1 MSALRRI
8 QIQHKDNHI
17 ITISR
22 FYIVLVLHLNLIYL
36 LRLHTIHAIHNIRCL
51 DRVKQDQQTLR
62 CQGYSEECHYET
74 FDAVSVESVVDS
86 LSGNWRLT
94 DATNNLI
101 AVDVLI
107 LYGLCA
113 ESQIKGRLECTVSG
127 HRK

>member
-8 QIQHKDNHI
+8 QIQHKDNNI

-36 LRLHTIHAIHNIRCL
+36 LRLHTIHAIDNIRCL
-51 DRVKQDQQTLR
+51 DRVKLDQQTLR
-62 CQGYSEECHYET
+62 CQGYSEERHYET

-113 ESQIKGRLECTVSG
+113 ESQIKGRLE
-127 HRK
+127 